1 MGSVERSVLAVKVKK
16 RKSESSKR
24 EENGNNKRMGEKGEN
39 EIER

>member
-16 RKSESSKR
+16 RKSKR